1 MIDAL
6 FWYTGLIAWVLIVFA
21 CVSMLAVEAHDRSVM
36 RRGRN
41 IAQLLGAACRGP
53 GVRLR
58 SQPKPQ

>member
-21 CVSMLAVEAHDRSVM
+21 CVSMLAVEARDRSVM

-41 IAQLLGAACRGP
+41 IA
-53 GVRLR
+53 
-58 SQPKPQ
+58 